1 MEKTKY
7 KMNKSKIKLLTFILL
22 VLVSNSVLAEAYF
35 DISDDNIKI
44 ETNFIG
50 KEVIIFGILND
61 DQDTILTIK
70 GPEKNAV
77 IQKKERI
84 LGFWF
89 NTKQITYNQIPSIFF
104 IASSNNIEDI
114 LPASTIIKEELSFN
128 YLLENKTSQRN
139 FISDV
144 SLDTWKDNFV
154 RIKKSKN
161 LFKEY
166 SVENIDNKLFQTRI
180 FFPAK
185 SIPGEY
191 KVNVYQIEDNLILN
205 NKEKIITLKKS
216 GIGSQIYNFAHK
228 NAAAYGLF
236 AIIFAVLSG
245 FIAATLFRRS

>member
-1 MEKTKY
+1 
-7 KMNKSKIKLLTFILL
+7 MNKKIIKLITLILL
-22 VLVSNSVLAEAYF
+22 VLIPNAILAEAYF
-35 DISDDNIKI
+35 DISEDNIKI
-44 ETNFIG
+44 ETNFTG

-61 DQDTILTIK
+61 GQETIMTIK
-70 GPEKNAV
+70 GPQKNAV

-89 NTKQITYNQIPSIFF
+89 NTKQITYNEIPSVFF
-104 IASSNNIEDI
+104 IASSKNIEDI

-144 SLDTWKDNFV
+144 SLDNWKDNFV
-154 RIKKSKN
+154 RINKNKN
-161 LFKEY
+161 LFKKY
-166 SVENIDNKLFQTRI
+166 NVEKIDNKLFQTRI

-191 KVNVYQIEDNLILN
+191 KVNVYQIQNNLILN

-216 GIGSQIYNFAHK
+216 GVGSQIYNFAHN

-236 AIIFAVLSG
+236 AIIFAIMSG
-245 FIAATLFRRS
+245 FLAATLFRRS

>member
-1 MEKTKY
+1 
-7 KMNKSKIKLLTFILL
+7 MNKSKIKLTVFILL
-22 VLVSNSVLAEAYF
+22 VLFSNTVLAEAYF
-35 DISDDNIKI
+35 DISENNIKI

-50 KEVIIFGILND
+50 KEVIIFGILNN
-61 DQDTILTIK
+61 DQETILTIK

-104 IASSNNIEDI
+104 IASSNKIEDI
-114 LPASTIIKEELSFN
+114 LPTSTIIKEELSFN
-128 YLLENKTSQRN
+128 YLLENKISQRN
-139 FISDV
+139 FISDI

-154 RIKKSKN
+154 RIKKNKN

-166 SVENIDNKLFQTRI
+166 NIEKIDNKLFQTRI

-191 KVNVYQIEDNLILN
+191 KVNVYQIKNNLILN

-216 GIGSQIYNFAHK
+216 GVGSQIYNFAHK

-236 AIIFAVLSG
+236 AIIFAILSG
-245 FIAATLFRRS
+245 FLAATLFRRS

>member
-1 MEKTKY
+1 
-7 KMNKSKIKLLTFILL
+7 MNKNKIKFATFII
-22 VLVSNSVLAEAYF
+22 VVFISNIVLAEAYF
-35 DISDDNIKI
+35 DISEENIKI

-61 DQDTILTIK
+61 DQDTIITIK

-89 NTKQITYNQIPSIFF
+89 NTKKIIYNNIPSIFF
-104 IASSNNIEDI
+104 IASSNDIKDI
-114 LPASTIIKEELSFN
+114 LPTSSIIKEELSFK
-128 YLLENKTSQRN
+128 YLLENKTSKRN
-139 FISDV
+139 FISDI
-144 SLDTWKDNFV
+144 SLETWKDNFV

-166 SVENIDNKLFQTRI
+166 NIEKIDNKLFQTRV
-180 FFPAK
+180 FFPTK

-191 KVNVYQIEDNLILN
+191 KVNVYQIKNNLILN

-216 GIGSQIYNFAHK
+216 GIGSQIYNFAHM

-236 AIIFAVLSG
+236 AIIFAILSG
-245 FIAATLFRRS
+245 FLAATLFRRY

>member
-1 MEKTKY
+1 
-7 KMNKSKIKLLTFILL
+7 MNKRKIKLTAFILL
-22 VLVSNSVLAEAYF
+22 FLFSNSVAAEAYF
-35 DISDDNIKI
+35 DISENNIKI

-61 DQDTILTIK
+61 NQETIMTIK
-70 GPEKNAV
+70 GPEKNAL

-89 NTKQITYNQIPSIFF
+89 NTKKITYNQIPSIFF
-104 IASSNNIEDI
+104 IASSNEIEDI
-114 LPASTIIKEELSFN
+114 LPTSTIIKEELSFD
-128 YLLENKTSQRN
+128 YLLENKISQRN
-139 FISDV
+139 FISDI
-144 SLDTWKDNFV
+144 SLDTWMSNFV
-154 RIKKSKN
+154 RIKKNKN

-166 SVENIDNKLFQTRI
+166 EIENIDNKLFQTRI

-191 KVNVYQIEDNLILN
+191 KVNVYQIKDNLILN
-205 NKEKIITLKKS
+205 KKEKVITLKKS
-216 GIGSQIYNFAHK
+216 GIGNQIYNFAHK

-245 FIAATLFRRS
+245 FLAATLFRRS

>member
-1 MEKTKY
+1 
-7 KMNKSKIKLLTFILL
+7 MNKRKIKLTAFILL
-22 VLVSNSVLAEAYF
+22 FLFSNAVVAEAYF
-35 DISDDNIKI
+35 DISENNIKI

-61 DQDTILTIK
+61 DQETIMTIK
-70 GPEKNAV
+70 GPEKNAL

-89 NTKQITYNQIPSIFF
+89 NTKKITYNQIPSIFF
-104 IASSNNIEDI
+104 IASSNEIEDI
-114 LPASTIIKEELSFN
+114 LPTSTIIKEELSFD

-139 FISDV
+139 FISDI
-144 SLDTWKDNFV
+144 SLDTWKSNFV
-154 RIKKSKN
+154 RIKKNKN

-166 SVENIDNKLFQTRI
+166 EIENIDNKLFQTRI

-191 KVNVYQIEDNLILN
+191 KVNVYQIKDNLILN
-205 NKEKIITLKKS
+205 NKEKVITLKKS
-216 GIGSQIYNFAHK
+216 GIGNQIYNFAHK

-245 FIAATLFRRS
+245 FFAATLFRRS

>member
-1 MEKTKY
+1 MI
-7 KMNKSKIKLLTFILL
+7 KSKIKLTVFILL
-22 VLVSNSVLAEAYF
+22 VLFSNTVLAEAYF
-35 DISDDNIKI
+35 DISENNIKI

-50 KEVIIFGILND
+50 KEVIIFGILNN
-61 DQDTILTIK
+61 DQETILTIK
-70 GPEKNAV
+70 GPEKNTV

-104 IASSNNIEDI
+104 IASSNEIEDI
-114 LPASTIIKEELSFN
+114 LPTSTIIKEELSFN
-128 YLLENKTSQRN
+128 YLLENKTSKRN
-139 FISDV
+139 FISDI
-144 SLDTWKDNFV
+144 SLDTWEDNFV
-154 RIKKSKN
+154 RIKKNKN

-166 SVENIDNKLFQTRI
+166 NIEKIDNKLFQTRI

-191 KVNVYQIEDNLILN
+191 KVNVYQIKNNLILN
-205 NKEKIITLKKS
+205 SKEKIITLKKS

-236 AIIFAVLSG
+236 TIIFAILSG
-245 FIAATLFRRS
+245 FLAATLFRRY

>member
-1 MEKTKY
+1 
-7 KMNKSKIKLLTFILL
+7 MNKNKIKFATFII
-22 VLVSNSVLAEAYF
+22 VVFISNIVLAEAYF
-35 DISDDNIKI
+35 DISEDNIKI

-61 DQDTILTIK
+61 DQDTIITIK

-89 NTKQITYNQIPSIFF
+89 NTKKIIYNKIPSIFF
-104 IASSNNIEDI
+104 IASSNDIEDI
-114 LPASTIIKEELSFN
+114 LPTSSIIKEELSFK
-128 YLLENKTSQRN
+128 YLLENKTSKRN
-139 FISDV
+139 FISDI
-144 SLDTWKDNFV
+144 SLETWKDNFV

-166 SVENIDNKLFQTRI
+166 NIEKIDNKLFQTRV
-180 FFPAK
+180 FFPTK

-191 KVNVYQIEDNLILN
+191 KVNVYQIKNNLILN

-216 GIGSQIYNFAHK
+216 GIGNQIYNFAHM

-236 AIIFAVLSG
+236 AIIFAILSG
-245 FIAATLFRRS
+245 FLAATLFRRY

>member
-1 MEKTKY
+1 
-7 KMNKSKIKLLTFILL
+7 MNKSKIKLTVFILL
-22 VLVSNSVLAEAYF
+22 VLFSNSVLAEAYF
-35 DISDDNIKI
+35 DISENNIKI

-50 KEVIIFGILND
+50 KEVIIFGILNN
-61 DQDTILTIK
+61 DQETILTIK

-104 IASSNNIEDI
+104 IASSNKIEDI
-114 LPASTIIKEELSFN
+114 LPTSTIIKEELSFN
-128 YLLENKTSQRN
+128 YLLENKISQRN
-139 FISDV
+139 FISDI

-154 RIKKSKN
+154 RIKKNKN

-166 SVENIDNKLFQTRI
+166 NIEKIDNKLFQTRI

-191 KVNVYQIEDNLILN
+191 KVNVYQIKNNLILN

-216 GIGSQIYNFAHK
+216 GVGSQIYNFAHK

-245 FIAATLFRRS
+245 FLAATLFRRS

>member
-1 MEKTKY
+1 
-7 KMNKSKIKLLTFILL
+7 MNKSKIKLTAFILL
-22 VLVSNSVLAEAYF
+22 ILFSNTVLSEAYF
-35 DISDDNIKI
+35 DISENNIKI

-50 KEVIIFGILND
+50 KEVIIFGILNNN
-61 DQDTILTIK
+61 QETILTIK

-104 IASSNNIEDI
+104 IASSNEIKDI
-114 LPASTIIKEELSFN
+114 LPTSTIIKEELSFN

-139 FISDV
+139 FISDIA
-144 SLDTWKDNFV
+144 LDTWKNNFV
-154 RIKKSKN
+154 RIKKNKN

-166 SVENIDNKLFQTRI
+166 NIDKIDNKLFQTRI

-191 KVNVYQIEDNLILN
+191 KVNVYQIKNNLILN

-216 GIGSQIYNFAHK
+216 GVGSQIYHFAHK

-236 AIIFAVLSG
+236 TIIFAILSG
-245 FIAATLFRRS
+245 FLAATLFRRS

>member
-1 MEKTKY
+1 
-7 KMNKSKIKLLTFILL
+7 MNNNKFKFITFITIILF
-22 VLVSNSVLAEAYF
+22 SNTALAEAYF
-35 DISDDNIKI
+35 DISEDNIKI
-44 ETNFIG
+44 ETNFNG

-61 DQDTILTIK
+61 DQETIITIK
-70 GPEKNAV
+70 GPEKNAI

-89 NTKQITYNQIPSIFF
+89 NTKKITYNQIPSIFF

-114 LPASTIIKEELSFN
+114 LPTSTIIKEELSFN
-128 YLLENKTSQRN
+128 YLLENKLSQRN

-144 SLDTWKDNFV
+144 SLDTWKNNFV

-166 SVENIDNKLFQTRI
+166 NVEKIDNKLFQTRI

-185 SIPGEY
+185 SIPGQY
-191 KVNVYQIEDNLILN
+191 KVNVYQIKNNIILN
-205 NKEKIITLKKS
+205 NKEKIITLNKS
-216 GIGSQIYNFAHK
+216 GVGSQIYNFAHK

-236 AIIFAVLSG
+236 AILFAVLSG
-245 FIAATLFRRS
+245 FLAATLFRRS

>member
-7 KMNKSKIKLLTFILL
+7 KMNKSKIKLITFILL
-22 VLVSNSVLAEAYF
+22 ILISNSVLAEAYF

-104 IASSNNIEDI
+104 IASSNYIEDI

-166 SVENIDNKLFQTRI
+166 NVENIDNKLFQTRI

-216 GIGSQIYNFAHK
+216 GVGSQIYNFAHN

-236 AIIFAVLSG
+236 AIIFAIMSG
-245 FIAATLFRRS
+245 FLAATLFRRS

>member
-1 MEKTKY
+1 
-7 KMNKSKIKLLTFILL
+7 MNKRKIKLTAFILL
-22 VLVSNSVLAEAYF
+22 FLFSNSVVAEAYF
-35 DISDDNIKI
+35 DISENNIKI

-61 DQDTILTIK
+61 NQETIMTIK
-70 GPEKNAV
+70 GPEKNAL

-89 NTKQITYNQIPSIFF
+89 NTKKITYNQIPSIFF
-104 IASSNNIEDI
+104 IASSNEIEDI
-114 LPASTIIKEELSFN
+114 LPTSTIIKEELSFD

-139 FISDV
+139 FISDI
-144 SLDTWKDNFV
+144 SLDIWKSNFV
-154 RIKKSKN
+154 RIKKNKN

-166 SVENIDNKLFQTRI
+166 KIENIDNKLFQTRI

-191 KVNVYQIEDNLILN
+191 KVNVYQIKDNLILN

-216 GIGSQIYNFAHK
+216 GIGNQIYNFAHK

-245 FIAATLFRRS
+245 FLAATLFRRS

>member
-1 MEKTKY
+1 MHLRE
-7 KMNKSKIKLLTFILL
+7 IKLTTFILL
-22 VLVSNSVLAEAYF
+22 FLFSNAVVAEAYF
-35 DISDDNIKI
+35 DISENNIKI

-61 DQDTILTIK
+61 DQETIMTIK
-70 GPEKNAV
+70 GPEKNAL

-89 NTKQITYNQIPSIFF
+89 NTKKITYNQIPSIFF
-104 IASSNNIEDI
+104 IASSNEIEDI
-114 LPASTIIKEELSFN
+114 LPTSTIIKEGLSFD

-139 FISDV
+139 FISDI
-144 SLDTWKDNFV
+144 SLDTWKSNFV
-154 RIKKSKN
+154 RIKKNKN

-166 SVENIDNKLFQTRI
+166 EIENIDNKLFQTRI

-191 KVNVYQIEDNLILN
+191 KVNVYQIKDNLILN
-205 NKEKIITLKKS
+205 NKEKVITLKKS
-216 GIGSQIYNFAHK
+216 GIGNQIYNFAHK

-245 FIAATLFRRS
+245 FLAATLFRRS

>member
-1 MEKTKY
+1 
-7 KMNKSKIKLLTFILL
+7 MNKRKIKLTAFILL
-22 VLVSNSVLAEAYF
+22 FLFSNAVVAEAYF
-35 DISDDNIKI
+35 DISENNIKI

-61 DQDTILTIK
+61 DQETIMTIK
-70 GPEKNAV
+70 GPEKNAL

-89 NTKQITYNQIPSIFF
+89 NTKKITYNQIPSIFF
-104 IASSNNIEDI
+104 IASSNEIEDI
-114 LPASTIIKEELSFN
+114 LPTSTIIKEELSFD

-139 FISDV
+139 FISDI
-144 SLDTWKDNFV
+144 SLDTWKSNFV
-154 RIKKSKN
+154 RIKKNKN

-166 SVENIDNKLFQTRI
+166 EIENIDNKLFQTRI

-191 KVNVYQIEDNLILN
+191 KVNVYQIKDNLILN
-205 NKEKIITLKKS
+205 NKEKVITLKKS
-216 GIGSQIYNFAHK
+216 GIGNQIYNFAHK
-228 NAAAYGLF
+228 NAAAYGSF

-245 FIAATLFRRS
+245 FLAATLFRRS

>member
-1 MEKTKY
+1 
-7 KMNKSKIKLLTFILL
+7 MNKRKIKLTAFILL
-22 VLVSNSVLAEAYF
+22 FLFSNAVVAEAYF
-35 DISDDNIKI
+35 DISENNIKI

-61 DQDTILTIK
+61 DQETIMTIK
-70 GPEKNAV
+70 GPEKNAL

-89 NTKQITYNQIPSIFF
+89 NTKKITYNQIPSIFF
-104 IASSNNIEDI
+104 IASSNEIEDI
-114 LPASTIIKEELSFN
+114 LPTSTIIKEELSFD

-139 FISDV
+139 FISDI
-144 SLDTWKDNFV
+144 SLDTWKSNFV
-154 RIKKSKN
+154 RIKKNKN

-166 SVENIDNKLFQTRI
+166 EIENIDNKLFQTRI

-185 SIPGEY
+185 SITGEY
-191 KVNVYQIEDNLILN
+191 KVNVYQIKDNLILN
-205 NKEKIITLKKS
+205 NKEKVITLKKS
-216 GIGSQIYNFAHK
+216 GIGNQIYNFAHK

-245 FIAATLFRRS
+245 FLAATLFRRS

>member
-1 MEKTKY
+1 MK
-7 KMNKSKIKLLTFILL
+7 KSLIKLTDFILL
-22 VLVSNSVLAEAYF
+22 VFFSNTILAEAYF
-35 DISDDNIKI
+35 DISENNIKI

-61 DQDTILTIK
+61 DQETIMTIK

-89 NTKQITYNQIPSIFF
+89 NTKKIIYNEIPSIFF
-104 IASSNNIEDI
+104 IASSNNIKDI
-114 LPASTIIKEELSFN
+114 LPASSIIKNELSFN

-139 FISDV
+139 FISDM
-144 SLDTWKDNFV
+144 SLEAWKNNFV
-154 RIKKSKN
+154 RIKKRKN

-166 SVENIDNKLFQTRI
+166 RIEKIDNKLFQTRV

-191 KVNVYQIEDNLILN
+191 KVNVYQIKNNLILN

-216 GIGSQIYNFAHK
+216 GIGNHIYNFAHN

-236 AIIFAVLSG
+236 AIIFAILSG
-245 FIAATLFRRS
+245 FLAATLFRRY

>member
-1 MEKTKY
+1 
-7 KMNKSKIKLLTFILL
+7 MNKGIIKLTAFILL
-22 VLVSNSVLAEAYF
+22 VLFSNTALAEAYF
-35 DISDDNIKI
+35 DISENNIKI

-61 DQDTILTIK
+61 DQETIMTIK

-89 NTKQITYNQIPSIFF
+89 NTKKIIYNEIPSIFF
-104 IASSNNIEDI
+104 IASSKNIKDI
-114 LPASTIIKEELSFN
+114 LPTSSIIKNELSFN

-139 FISDV
+139 FISDM
-144 SLDTWKDNFV
+144 SLEAWKNNFV
-154 RIKKSKN
+154 RIKKNKN

-166 SVENIDNKLFQTRI
+166 RIEKIDNKLFQTRV

-191 KVNVYQIEDNLILN
+191 KVNVYQIKNNLILD
-205 NKEKIITLKKS
+205 NKERIITLKKS
-216 GIGSQIYNFAHK
+216 GIGNHIYNFAHN

-236 AIIFAVLSG
+236 AIIFAILSG
-245 FIAATLFRRS
+245 FLAATLFRRY

>member
-1 MEKTKY
+1 
-7 KMNKSKIKLLTFILL
+7 MNKRKIKLTAFILL
-22 VLVSNSVLAEAYF
+22 FLFSNAVVAEAYF
-35 DISDDNIKI
+35 DISENNIKI

-61 DQDTILTIK
+61 DQETIMTIK
-70 GPEKNAV
+70 GPEKNAL

-89 NTKQITYNQIPSIFF
+89 NTKKITYNQIPSIFF
-104 IASSNNIEDI
+104 IASSKEIEDI
-114 LPASTIIKEELSFN
+114 LPTSTIIKEELSFD

-139 FISDV
+139 FISDI
-144 SLDTWKDNFV
+144 SLDTWKSNFV
-154 RIKKSKN
+154 RIKKNKN

-166 SVENIDNKLFQTRI
+166 EIENIDNKLFQTRI

-191 KVNVYQIEDNLILN
+191 KVNVYQIKDNLILN
-205 NKEKIITLKKS
+205 NKEKVITLKKS
-216 GIGSQIYNFAHK
+216 GIGNQIYNFAHK

-245 FIAATLFRRS
+245 FLAATLFRRS

>member
-1 MEKTKY
+1 
-7 KMNKSKIKLLTFILL
+7 MNKRKIKLTAFILL
-22 VLVSNSVLAEAYF
+22 FLFSNAVVAEAYF
-35 DISDDNIKI
+35 DISENNIKI

-61 DQDTILTIK
+61 DQETIMTIK
-70 GPEKNAV
+70 GPEKNAL

-89 NTKQITYNQIPSIFF
+89 NTKKITYNQIPSIFF
-104 IASSNNIEDI
+104 IASSKEIEDI
-114 LPASTIIKEELSFN
+114 LPTSTIIKEGLSFD

-139 FISDV
+139 FISDI
-144 SLDTWKDNFV
+144 SLDTWKSNFV
-154 RIKKSKN
+154 RIKKNKN

-166 SVENIDNKLFQTRI
+166 EIENIDNKLFQTRI

-191 KVNVYQIEDNLILN
+191 KVNVYQIKDNLILN
-205 NKEKIITLKKS
+205 NKEKVITLKKS
-216 GIGSQIYNFAHK
+216 GIGNQIYNFAHK

-245 FIAATLFRRS
+245 FLAATLFRRS

>member
-1 MEKTKY
+1 
-7 KMNKSKIKLLTFILL
+7 MNKRKIKLTAFILL
-22 VLVSNSVLAEAYF
+22 FLFSNAVVAEAYF
-35 DISDDNIKI
+35 DISENNIKI

-61 DQDTILTIK
+61 DQETIMTIK
-70 GPEKNAV
+70 GPEKNAL

-104 IASSNNIEDI
+104 IASSKDIENI
-114 LPASTIIKEELSFN
+114 LPASTIIKEELSFD

-139 FISDV
+139 FISDI
-144 SLDTWKDNFV
+144 SLDTWKNNFV
-154 RIKKSKN
+154 RIKKNKN

-166 SVENIDNKLFQTRI
+166 EIENIDNKLFQTRI

-191 KVNVYQIEDNLILN
+191 KVNVYQIKDNLILN
-205 NKEKIITLKKS
+205 NKEKVITLKKS
-216 GIGSQIYNFAHK
+216 GIGNQIYNFAHK

-236 AIIFAVLSG
+236 VIIFAVLSG
-245 FIAATLFRRS
+245 FLAATLFRRS

>member
-1 MEKTKY
+1 
-7 KMNKSKIKLLTFILL
+7 MNKRKIKLTAFI
-22 VLVSNSVLAEAYF
+22 VLFLFSNAVLAETYF
-35 DISDDNIKI
+35 DISENNIKI

-61 DQDTILTIK
+61 DQETIMTIK
-70 GPEKNAV
+70 GPEKNSV

-89 NTKQITYNQIPSIFF
+89 NTKKITYNQIPSIFF
-104 IASSNNIEDI
+104 IASSNEIEDI
-114 LPASTIIKEELSFN
+114 LPTSTIIKEELSFD

-139 FISDV
+139 FISDI
-144 SLDTWKDNFV
+144 SLDTWKNNFV
-154 RIKKSKN
+154 RIKKNKN

-166 SVENIDNKLFQTRI
+166 KIENIDNKLFQTRI

-191 KVNVYQIEDNLILN
+191 KVNVYQIKNNLILN

-216 GIGSQIYNFAHK
+216 GVGSQIYNFAHK

-245 FIAATLFRRS
+245 FLAATLFRRS

>member
-1 MEKTKY
+1 
-7 KMNKSKIKLLTFILL
+7 MNKRKIKLTAFILL
-22 VLVSNSVLAEAYF
+22 FFFSNAVVAEAYF
-35 DISDDNIKI
+35 DISENNIKI

-61 DQDTILTIK
+61 DQETIMTIK
-70 GPEKNAV
+70 GPEKNAL

-89 NTKQITYNQIPSIFF
+89 NTKKITYNQIPSIFF
-104 IASSNNIEDI
+104 IASSNEIEDI
-114 LPASTIIKEELSFN
+114 LPTSTIIKEELSFD

-139 FISDV
+139 FISDI
-144 SLDTWKDNFV
+144 SLDTWKSNFV
-154 RIKKSKN
+154 RIKKNKN

-166 SVENIDNKLFQTRI
+166 EIENIDNKLFQTRI

-191 KVNVYQIEDNLILN
+191 KVNVYQIKDNLILN
-205 NKEKIITLKKS
+205 KKEKVITLKKS
-216 GIGSQIYNFAHK
+216 GIGNQIYNFAHK

-236 AIIFAVLSG
+236 TIIFAVLSG
-245 FIAATLFRRS
+245 FLAATLFRRS

>member
-1 MEKTKY
+1 
-7 KMNKSKIKLLTFILL
+7 MNKSKIKLITFILL
-22 VLVSNSVLAEAYF
+22 ILISNSVLAEAYF

-70 GPEKNAV
+70 GPERNAV

-139 FISDV
+139 FISGV
-144 SLDTWKDNFV
+144 SLNTWIDNFV

-166 SVENIDNKLFQTRI
+166 NFDNIDNKLFQTRI

-191 KVNVYQIEDNLILN
+191 KVNVYQIENNLILN

-245 FIAATLFRRS
+245 FLAATLFRRS

>member
-1 MEKTKY
+1 
-7 KMNKSKIKLLTFILL
+7 MNKRKIKLIAFILL
-22 VLVSNSVLAEAYF
+22 FLFSNAVVAEAYF
-35 DISDDNIKI
+35 DISENNIKI

-61 DQDTILTIK
+61 DQETIMTIK
-70 GPEKNAV
+70 GPEKNAL

-89 NTKQITYNQIPSIFF
+89 NTKKITYNQIPSIFF
-104 IASSNNIEDI
+104 IASSNEIEDI
-114 LPASTIIKEELSFN
+114 LPTSTIIKEELSFD

-139 FISDV
+139 FISDI
-144 SLDTWKDNFV
+144 SLDTWKSNFV
-154 RIKKSKN
+154 RIKKNKN

-166 SVENIDNKLFQTRI
+166 EIENIDNKLFQTRI

-191 KVNVYQIEDNLILN
+191 KVNVYQIKDNLIIN
-205 NKEKIITLKKS
+205 NKEKVITLKKS
-216 GIGSQIYNFAHK
+216 GIGNQIYNFAHK

-245 FIAATLFRRS
+245 FLAATLFRRS

>member
-1 MEKTKY
+1 
-7 KMNKSKIKLLTFILL
+7 MNKRKIKLTAFILL
-22 VLVSNSVLAEAYF
+22 FLFSNAVVAEAYF
-35 DISDDNIKI
+35 DISENNIKI

-61 DQDTILTIK
+61 DQETIMTIK
-70 GPEKNAV
+70 GPEKNAL

-89 NTKQITYNQIPSIFF
+89 NTKKITYNQIPSIFF
-104 IASSNNIEDI
+104 IASSNEIEDI
-114 LPASTIIKEELSFN
+114 LPTSTIIKEELSFD

-139 FISDV
+139 FISDI
-144 SLDTWKDNFV
+144 SLDTWKSNFV
-154 RIKKSKN
+154 RIKKNKN

-166 SVENIDNKLFQTRI
+166 EIENIDNKLFQTRI

-191 KVNVYQIEDNLILN
+191 KVNVYQIKDSLILN
-205 NKEKIITLKKS
+205 KKEKVITLKKS
-216 GIGSQIYNFAHK
+216 GIGNQIYNFAHK

-245 FIAATLFRRS
+245 FLAATLFRRS

>member
-1 MEKTKY
+1 
-7 KMNKSKIKLLTFILL
+7 MNKRKIRLTAFILL
-22 VLVSNSVLAEAYF
+22 FLFSNAVVAEAYF
-35 DISDDNIKI
+35 DISENNIKI

-61 DQDTILTIK
+61 DQETIMTIK
-70 GPEKNAV
+70 GPEKNAL

-89 NTKQITYNQIPSIFF
+89 NTKKITYNQIPSIFF
-104 IASSNNIEDI
+104 IASSNEIEDI
-114 LPASTIIKEELSFN
+114 LPTSKIIKEELSFN

-139 FISDV
+139 FISDI
-144 SLDTWKDNFV
+144 SLDTWKSNFV
-154 RIKKSKN
+154 RIKKNKN

-166 SVENIDNKLFQTRI
+166 EIENIDNKLFQTRI

-191 KVNVYQIEDNLILN
+191 KVNVYQIKDNLILN
-205 NKEKIITLKKS
+205 KKEKVITLKKS
-216 GIGSQIYNFAHK
+216 GIGNQIYNFAHK

-236 AIIFAVLSG
+236 TIIFAVLSG
-245 FIAATLFRRS
+245 FFAATLFRRS

>member
-1 MEKTKY
+1 
-7 KMNKSKIKLLTFILL
+7 MNKRKIKLTAFILL
-22 VLVSNSVLAEAYF
+22 FLFSNAVVAEAYF
-35 DISDDNIKI
+35 DISENNIKI

-61 DQDTILTIK
+61 DQETIMTIK
-70 GPEKNAV
+70 GPEKNAL

-89 NTKQITYNQIPSIFF
+89 NTKKITYNQIPSIFF
-104 IASSNNIEDI
+104 IASSNEIEDI
-114 LPASTIIKEELSFN
+114 LPTSTIIKEELSFD

-139 FISDV
+139 FISDI
-144 SLDTWKDNFV
+144 SLDTWKNNFV
-154 RIKKSKN
+154 RIKKNKN
-161 LFKEY
+161 LFKKYEI
-166 SVENIDNKLFQTRI
+166 ENIDNKLFQTRI

-191 KVNVYQIEDNLILN
+191 KVNVYQIKDNLILN
-205 NKEKIITLKKS
+205 NKEKVITLKKS
-216 GIGSQIYNFAHK
+216 GIGNQIYNFAHK

-245 FIAATLFRRS
+245 FLAATLFRRS

>member
-1 MEKTKY
+1 
-7 KMNKSKIKLLTFILL
+7 MNKGIIKLTAFILL
-22 VLVSNSVLAEAYF
+22 VLISNTALAEAYF
-35 DISDDNIKI
+35 DISENNIKI
-44 ETNFIG
+44 DTNFIG

-61 DQDTILTIK
+61 DQETIMTIK

-89 NTKQITYNQIPSIFF
+89 NTKKVIYNEIPSIFF
-104 IASSNNIEDI
+104 IASSSNIKDI
-114 LPASTIIKEELSFN
+114 LPTSSIIKNELSFN

-144 SLDTWKDNFV
+144 SLDTWKNNFV
-154 RIKKSKN
+154 RIKKNKN

-166 SVENIDNKLFQTRI
+166 SIEKIDNKLFQTRV

-191 KVNVYQIEDNLILN
+191 KVNVYQIKNNLILD
-205 NKEKIITLKKS
+205 NKERIITLKKS
-216 GIGSQIYNFAHK
+216 GIGNHIYNFAHN

-236 AIIFAVLSG
+236 AIIFAILSG
-245 FIAATLFRRS
+245 FLAATLFRRY

>member
-1 MEKTKY
+1 
-7 KMNKSKIKLLTFILL
+7 MNKKIIKLITLFLL
-22 VLVSNSVLAEAYF
+22 VLTPKTILAEAYF
-35 DISDDNIKI
+35 DISEDNIKI
-44 ETNFIG
+44 DTNFIG

-61 DQDTILTIK
+61 GQETIMTIK
-70 GPEKNAV
+70 GPQKNAV

-84 LGFWF
+84 FGFWF
-89 NTKQITYNQIPSIFF
+89 NTKQLTYNQIPSIFF
-104 IASSNNIEDI
+104 IASSKNIEDI

-144 SLDTWKDNFV
+144 SLDNWKDNFV
-154 RIKKSKN
+154 RINKNKN
-161 LFKEY
+161 LFKKY
-166 SVENIDNKLFQTRI
+166 NVEKIDNKLFQTRI

-191 KVNVYQIEDNLILN
+191 KVNVYQIQNNLILN

-216 GIGSQIYNFAHK
+216 GVGSQIYNFAHN

-236 AIIFAVLSG
+236 AIIFAIMSG
-245 FIAATLFRRS
+245 FLAATLFRRS

>member
-1 MEKTKY
+1 
-7 KMNKSKIKLLTFILL
+7 MNKRKIKLTAFILL
-22 VLVSNSVLAEAYF
+22 FLFSNAVVAEAYF
-35 DISDDNIKI
+35 DISENNIKI

-61 DQDTILTIK
+61 DQETIMTIK
-70 GPEKNAV
+70 GPEKNAL

-89 NTKQITYNQIPSIFF
+89 NTKKITYNQIPSIFF
-104 IASSNNIEDI
+104 IASSNEIEDI
-114 LPASTIIKEELSFN
+114 LPTSTIIKEELSFD

-139 FISDV
+139 FISDI
-144 SLDTWKDNFV
+144 SLDTWKSNFV
-154 RIKKSKN
+154 RIKKNKN

-166 SVENIDNKLFQTRI
+166 EIQNIDNKLFQTRV

-191 KVNVYQIEDNLILN
+191 KVNVYQIKDNLILN
-205 NKEKIITLKKS
+205 NKEKVITLKKS
-216 GIGSQIYNFAHK
+216 GIGNQIYNFAHK

-245 FIAATLFRRS
+245 FLAATLFRRS

>member
-1 MEKTKY
+1 MEKIKY
-7 KMNKSKIKLLTFILL
+7 KMNKSKIKLITFILL
-22 VLVSNSVLAEAYF
+22 ILISNSVLAEAYF

-70 GPEKNAV
+70 GPERNAV

-139 FISDV
+139 FISGV
-144 SLDTWKDNFV
+144 SLNTWIDNFV

-166 SVENIDNKLFQTRI
+166 NVDNIDNKLFQTRI

-191 KVNVYQIEDNLILN
+191 KVNVYQIENNLILN

-245 FIAATLFRRS
+245 FLAATLFRRS

>member
-1 MEKTKY
+1 
-7 KMNKSKIKLLTFILL
+7 MNKRKIKLTAFILL
-22 VLVSNSVLAEAYF
+22 FLFSNAVVAEAYF
-35 DISDDNIKI
+35 DISENNIKI

-61 DQDTILTIK
+61 DQETIMTIK
-70 GPEKNAV
+70 GPEKNAL

-89 NTKQITYNQIPSIFF
+89 NTKKIIYNQIPSIFF
-104 IASSNNIEDI
+104 IASSNEIEDI
-114 LPASTIIKEELSFN
+114 LPTSTIIKEELSFD

-139 FISDV
+139 FISDI
-144 SLDTWKDNFV
+144 SLDTWKSNFV
-154 RIKKSKN
+154 RIKKNKN

-166 SVENIDNKLFQTRI
+166 EIENIDNKLFQTRI

-191 KVNVYQIEDNLILN
+191 KVNVYQIKDNLILN
-205 NKEKIITLKKS
+205 NKEKVITLKKS
-216 GIGSQIYNFAHK
+216 GIGNQIYNFAHK

-245 FIAATLFRRS
+245 FLAATLFRRS